1 MTEIKYKDEAD
12 LQRKI
17 VKIFNTSGYQFEKA
31 PSPYF
36 CDIFDKIRKIYL
48 EVKPEH
54 FAPAQL
60 LYGIA
65 KEGIK
70 DENLRNV
77 KYIGLACSYEVRF
90 YKAPAYDIILNFAKK
105 IDPEFSTPPSNIQA
119 QQLHNEAFKL
129 LGDHWKIYTYSG
141 ELNLD

>member
-1 MTEIKYKDEAD
+1 MTEIKYNDEAD

-17 VKIFNTSGYQFEKA
+17 VKIFNNSGYQFEKA

-36 CDIFDKIRKIYL
+36 CDIFDKIRKIYI

-70 DENLRNV
+70 DKNLRNV
-77 KYIGLACSYEVRF
+77 DYIGF
-90 YKAPAYDIILNFAKK
+90 KK
-105 IDPEFSTPPSNIQA
+105 
-119 QQLHNEAFKL
+119 NE
-129 LGDHWKIYTYSG
+129 
-141 ELNLD
+141 